1 MARHL
6 PSRFREIMTVLRITT
21 HANSSA
27 TCFVVEGKLAG
38 PCVVELEKCWE
49 RVTAT
54 REILVDLSS
63 VSFVD
68 ATGRQL
74 LTRMH
79 EKGTR
84 LIGAGLLIVSI
95 IEEIQTGQTDNKMSA
110 APPK

>member
-1 MARHL
+1 MA
-6 PSRFREIMTVLRITT
+6 VLRITT
-21 HANSSA
+21 HENSNA

-49 RVTAT
+49 RVTAAG
-54 REILVDLSS
+54 EILVELSS

-74 LTRMH
+74 LKRMH

-95 IEEIQTGQTDNKMSA
+95 IEEIQTGQTENNLSA
-110 APPK
+110 APSK